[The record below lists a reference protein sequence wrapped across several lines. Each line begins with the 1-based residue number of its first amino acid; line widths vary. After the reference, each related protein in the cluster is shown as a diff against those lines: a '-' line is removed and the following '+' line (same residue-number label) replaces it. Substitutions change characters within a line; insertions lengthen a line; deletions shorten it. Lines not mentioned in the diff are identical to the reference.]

1 MKKISFLAILFSVL
15 ISSIRPIPTI
25 TTSSSDLIIDSN
37 GACSWTST
45 TLDCSNFTS
54 FTDLGLSALDFT
66 NYTFDQITIKP
77 LNKIVFDSQTAE
89 FTHLRLNSN
98 CSINLENF
106 SGFEIFGSPFT
117 SPQQTTFIKITN
129 SNIVFYNEGTEVDE
143 ALCDEI
149 NANDLYVTLFDTAG
163 QVQLDVATESSLSFC
178 PAALKNTNINKF
190 VLSSV
195 SNEKFFIMPIAT
207 STRES
212 DLNSNITNF
221 DISGSFRLTSGL
233 LNPDMLAKTQSITV
247 YDSSLDGGDEDL
259 FRGRFEFLNFLELSL
274 RNMDEFI
281 ESGDNDWMSYLN
293 EGYTRTGRQFI
304 LTLIDVNK
312 LATFEEKNFC
322 AFKNFPH
329 ENKVFPVS

>member
-1 MKKISFLAILFSVL
+1 
-15 ISSIRPIPTI
+15 
-25 TTSSSDLIIDSN
+25 
-37 GACSWTST
+37 
-45 TLDCSNFTS
+45 
-54 FTDLGLSALDFT
+54 
-66 NYTFDQITIKP
+66 
-77 LNKIVFDSQTAE
+77 
-89 FTHLRLNSN
+89 
-98 CSINLENF
+98 
-106 SGFEIFGSPFT
+106 
-117 SPQQTTFIKITN
+117 
-129 SNIVFYNEGTEVDE
+129 VFYNEGTEVDE

-195 SNEKFFIMPIAT
+195 SNENFFIMPIAT

-293 EGYTRTGRQFI
+293 EGYTRTGRQFS